1 MNKRKAKKKYKNLYL
16 DKLASSPIVIDV
28 TGETLH
34 FNRNREII
42 VIDRR
47 YNQKITLV
55 VDLNSADIADLN
67 AHNLYTSPRSILAL
81 DGYINAYKIENI

>member
-16 DKLASSPIVIDV
+16 DKLASSPIVIDI

-34 FNRNREII
+34 FNRNREI
-42 VIDRR
+42 VLIDRR

-55 VDLNSADIADLN
+55 ANLNNIDIADLN
-67 AHNLYTSPRSILAL
+67 SYHPYNDPRCILEL
-81 DGYINAYKIENI
+81 DGYIEGYKIENI